1 MNFKEFGTHVVLAGG
16 GFRVSNLDTK
26 IFRSSTRWWF
36 QIIFFFYVHPLLGE
50 DSHFDEYFS
59 TGLKP
64 PTRLVWARVMD
75 SF

>member
-36 QIIFFFYVHPLLGE
+36 QIFFFFMFTPYLGKIPILT
-50 DSHFDEYFS
+50 SIFQL
-59 TGLKP
+59 G
-64 PTRLVWARVMD
+64 
-75 SF
+75 